1 MRNLGSRGRFP
12 SGKNPKSSVSI
23 WDGYKALREMFRDI
37 SIEDKKSPA
46 KARPINASPKPKERR
61 PDDDIKP
68 SPGLWQP
75 TLKSRETIEGEEPRP
90 RPRLRKRIGDR
101 LEKVADLFYQD
112 EINNP

>member
-12 SGKNPKSSVSI
+12 SGKNPKRSVSI
-23 WDGYKALREMFRDI
+23 WDGYKALREMFKDI
-37 SIEDKKSPA
+37 SIEDKKSPT
-46 KARPINASPKPKERR
+46 KARPINASPKPKEKR
-61 PDDDIKP
+61 PDEDIKP
-68 SPGLWQP
+68 SPGRWER
-75 TLKSRETIEGEEPRP
+75 REKIEDWEPRP